1 MGARAKDDADMD
13 NVPESRTGKPQARSL
28 LEASDSP
35 APGHPLALEGLAVV
49 AGGSKGR
56 PNPLQ
61 HSLISSASGPYR
73 AWQPNAESPDRSPGR
88 GSGGVG
94 LLAVLLAAARPDQ
107 GVALAIRII
116 EQVGEDGRV
125 EARIVELEGEVVP
138 ALVRLLRPGCPD
150 LGTPDENPVAGGLVV
165 GPVGLGN
172 DADTLGLDAERHDLA
187 LIL

>member
-73 AWQPNAESPDRSPGR
+73 AWQPNAESPARSPGR
-88 GSGGVG
+88 GSGGRG
-94 LLAVLLAAARPDQ
+94 LPRRSSSGRALWWASAYSPFFWRLRDQ
-107 GVALAIRII
+107 IR
-116 EQVGEDGRV
+116 V
-125 EARIVELEGEVVP
+125 
-138 ALVRLLRPGCPD
+138 
-150 LGTPDENPVAGGLVV
+150 
-165 GPVGLGN
+165 
-172 DADTLGLDAERHDLA
+172 
-187 LIL
+187 